1 MTAAENYEYRRL
13 ESITGSDFEV
23 ADGDPNIKGWE
34 IKDLLGER
42 LGEVDD
48 LLFSPAAL
56 KVRYLVARLDAVAVV
71 DEPRKILIPI
81 GLAELHESADLV
93 FIPGVSIAQL
103 NSAPVYDPDQFTPE
117 GEQAVLQTFRTER
130 DLIPGFDEER
140 LYDHAHYDLRH
151 LYGRRFPDRGRTV

>member
-48 LLFSPAAL
+48 LLFSPAAM
-56 KVRYLVARLDAVAVV
+56 KVRYLVAKFDAVAVV
-71 DEPRKILIPI
+71 DEPKKILIPI

-93 FIPGVSIAQL
+93 FIPGISIAQL
-103 NSAPVYDPDQFTPE
+103 NAAPVYDPDQFIPE
-117 GEQAVLQTFRTER
+117 DENLVLQTFRTER
-130 DLIPGFDEER
+130 DLVAGFDEER
-140 LYDHAHYDLRH
+140 LYEHSHYDLQN